1 MKIVYYPLVLLFF
14 IFLFAFVNSM
24 AMLGAMAL
32 KILNIGLAVVMI
44 MFFVVSAMHWGDKEN

>member
-1 MKIVYYPLVLLFF
+1 
-14 IFLFAFVNSM
+14 M
-24 AMLGAMAL
+24 AMLGVMAL